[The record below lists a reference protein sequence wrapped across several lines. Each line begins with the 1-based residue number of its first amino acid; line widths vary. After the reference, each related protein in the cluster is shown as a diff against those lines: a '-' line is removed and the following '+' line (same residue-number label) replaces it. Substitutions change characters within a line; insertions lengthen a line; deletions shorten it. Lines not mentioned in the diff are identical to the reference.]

1 MASYYAYYPTVHNQH
16 SQWQDPRVNELYE
29 MSQKEIDPDKRRAQ
43 YKELQ
48 ERYIEA
54 APIVFLYEVPY
65 PVAFRKN
72 VTGFVQIPLGN
83 NYFERAT
90 VQK

>member
-1 MASYYAYYPTVHNQH
+1 MVATVHNLH
-16 SQWQDPRVNELYE
+16 SQWQDQLVNELFE
-29 MSQKEIDPDKRRAQ
+29 MSQKEIDPEKRRAQ

-72 VTGFVQIPLGN
+72 TTGFVQIPLGN
-83 NYFERAT
+83 NYFDKVS
-90 VQK
+90 VQR